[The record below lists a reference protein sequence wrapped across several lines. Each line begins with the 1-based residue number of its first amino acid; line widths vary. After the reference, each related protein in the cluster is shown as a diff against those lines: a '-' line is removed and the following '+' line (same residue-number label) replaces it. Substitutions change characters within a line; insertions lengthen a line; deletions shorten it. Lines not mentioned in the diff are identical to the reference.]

1 MSGCLDVQEGGD
13 ILGEE
18 KGGDPRKIAGELC
31 VDVAPGNELK
41 EWGES
46 HVWT

>member
-1 MSGCLDVQEGGD
+1 MSGCLGVQEGED

-18 KGGDPRKIAGELC
+18 KGGDPRKIAGESC
-31 VDVAPGNELK
+31 VDAALGSELK
-41 EWGES
+41 RWGGS